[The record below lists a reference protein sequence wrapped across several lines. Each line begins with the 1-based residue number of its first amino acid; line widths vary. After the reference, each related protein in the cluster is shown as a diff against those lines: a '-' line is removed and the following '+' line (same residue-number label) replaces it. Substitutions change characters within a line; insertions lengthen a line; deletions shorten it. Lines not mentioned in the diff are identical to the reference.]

1 MRPIGSLKIRKD
13 RPRDRRE
20 KAQYSRPRHVAEEP
34 LTPGLRKA
42 DLPEAIGF
50 VHHFACDEEDY
61 DEQDGDWA

>member
-20 KAQYSRPRHVAEEP
+20 KAHYSTPRYVHDEP

-50 VHHFACDEEDY
+50 LANYEYSDDEY
-61 DEQDGDWA
+61 DGDGDWS